1 MCDEPGVLSC
11 CLHAGAFQSED
22 VTGSQ
27 VSDEVEIECSHATS
41 GFELAVPCA
50 MNLKATTFLEW
61 IRRIG
66 GGGGGRPPPPP
77 PPPPSFFPL
86 FLFFCSSGA
95 LWTRAPG
102 RPRWPPP

>member
-66 GGGGGRPPPPP
+66 GRGL
-77 PPPPSFFPL
+77 PL
-86 FLFFCSSGA
+86 PRSPRLLRAYWYPFYFLLRSRG
-95 LWTRAPG
+95 LWERHGEDAPV
-102 RPRWPPP
+102 